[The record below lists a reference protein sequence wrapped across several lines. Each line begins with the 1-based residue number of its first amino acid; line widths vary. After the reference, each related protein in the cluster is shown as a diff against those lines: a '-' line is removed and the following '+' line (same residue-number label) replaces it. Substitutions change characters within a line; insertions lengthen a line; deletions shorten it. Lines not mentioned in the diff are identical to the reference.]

1 MALFFILTLPIVCG
15 LPLFGNHNDFLEIK
29 CRGSHLF
36 HTPSPECENFLAL
49 SNSRTPEHSPLPFT
63 HPTDTTTHAP
73 TTHRPST
80 TTHPILSAIMGPAN
94 TTIFIFPTKTT
105 PPMSVLADWAKA
117 LIACISVLSSI
128 YGGLASYFRFHKG
141 WDRRRALSLGL
152 VGGRQTPRTLNIHAS
167 SIPLQLR
174 LGAPSSL

>member
-1 MALFFILTLPIVCG
+1 MGLFLILILPIVG
-15 LPLFGNHNDFLEIK
+15 SFPLNHSHDDFLEIR
-29 CRGSHLF
+29 CRGSHIF
-36 HTPSPECENFLAL
+36 HTPSPECEKFLAL
-49 SNSRTPEHSPLPFT
+49 SNSRTTTHSPLPLS
-63 HPTDTTTHAP
+63 HSTDTTTHAP

-105 PPMSVLADWAKA
+105 PPMSVLANWAKA
-117 LIACISVLSSI
+117 LIACISVISSI

-152 VGGRQTPRTLNIHAS
+152 VGGRQTPRALNIHAS

>member
-49 SNSRTPEHSPLPFT
+49 RNSRTTTHSPLPLT
-63 HPTDTTTHAP
+63 HPTDTTTHTP

-80 TTHPILSAIMGPAN
+80 TTPHILTAIMGPAN
-94 TTIFIFPTKTT
+94 ATIFIFPTKTT
-105 PPMSVLADWAKA
+105 PPMSVLANWAKA

-152 VGGRQTPRTLNIHAS
+152 VGGRQTSRTLNIHAT